1 MRSLETPPTYAT
13 IHKSNAFSCLRR
25 SFLLC
30 TFFSRLTTFGNKTA
44 PTIAL
49 RSMGAIQC
57 SDIRPIVIRE
67 GGGEKL
73 LH

>member
-30 TFFSRLTTFGNKTA
+30 TFFSRLT
-44 PTIAL
+44 P
-49 RSMGAIQC
+49 
-57 SDIRPIVIRE
+57 SDRHSE
-67 GGGEKL
+67 TKL
-73 LH
+73 PPLSLYVQWGQSNAQI